1 MSKIAFVTD
10 STAYIPKEFLNQYP
24 IRVVPQVLIWGNQE
38 YRDGVDIQPDE
49 FYTRLATAKVMPS
62 TSQVTPK
69 AFLETYREL
78 IDQGYEILNVL
89 LSAKLSGTIASAVQA
104 KEFLPEAPIE
114 IVDSETTAM
123 AMGFLVLEAAR
134 AAQQGATMAECIKL
148 VEAARSQTGVIF
160 AVDTLE
166 FLYRGGRIGGG
177 TRFLGSALN
186 IKPILEL
193 QNGVVEGIDKVRTR
207 RKSLQ
212 RVMELIVDRVGARQQ
227 VHLATLHANAR
238 AEACELLEMTNG
250 SLGNVVES
258 VVSEVSPVVGTHAGP
273 GTVGMCFLA
282 GM

>member
-69 AFLETYREL
+69 AFLETYQEL
-78 IDQGYEILNVL
+78 LDQGYEILNVL

-104 KEFLPEAPIE
+104 KEFLAEAPIE

-134 AAQQGATMAECIKL
+134 AAQQGATMA
-148 VEAARSQTGVIF
+148 
-160 AVDTLE
+160 
-166 FLYRGGRIGGG
+166 
-177 TRFLGSALN
+177 
-186 IKPILEL
+186 
-193 QNGVVEGIDKVRTR
+193 
-207 RKSLQ
+207 
-212 RVMELIVDRVGARQQ
+212 
-227 VHLATLHANAR
+227 
-238 AEACELLEMTNG
+238 
-250 SLGNVVES
+250 
-258 VVSEVSPVVGTHAGP
+258 
-273 GTVGMCFLA
+273 
-282 GM
+282 